1 MAKTFQF
8 DYPTPELVKEY
19 VDKFDNDNKTT
30 VRISLRI
37 VQLSSCIVS
46 SQTTQT
52 SMKC

>member
-19 VDKFDNDNKTT
+19 VDKFDNDKA
-30 VRISLRI
+30 L
-37 VQLSSCIVS
+37 LSNCLKNSR
-46 SQTTQT
+46 TTQN